1 MNNNKPVEKT
11 ITEWSVNVPEENS
24 TPKVLTAVEK
34 MLRTSRL
41 YLKVGQTKTE
51 SDLKRQAKIVHSQE
65 SPVGQ

>member
-1 MNNNKPVEKT
+1 MNNRKNVENT
-11 ITEWSVNVPEENS
+11 ATEWSANAPEENS

-51 SDLKRQAKIVHSQE
+51 SDLKRQARTVHSQE
-65 SPVGQ
+65 SPVVQ